1 MITLSKLNNGIT
13 FVHDFMPD
21 VETVS
26 VKISVKTGS
35 RNETIENNGISHF
48 LEHMAFKGT
57 TNRNAKQIAFDFES
71 IGADFNAYTSKEI
84 TSYYSKTLKEYT
96 EKSLEI
102 LVDMFENS
110 IFDKEELERER
121 GVILQE
127 LAMTNDTPDD
137 IIYDYY
143 QSAAFSNQAFGRS
156 IIGTADNIKHFK
168 KEDFLDYIEK
178 NYTNEN
184 IVLSVSGNIDY
195 QKMEDLANKYFSKN
209 NSNKQKQIEKA
220 HYTSGCFKKEKD
232 LEQVQCIMGFE
243 GLAANDNKK
252 FIMSVMNHI
261 LGSGM
266 SSRLFQ
272 EIREKRGLCYS
283 IYSFNDATFET
294 GSFQIYTAVEP
305 DKVNQAIAAIV
316 EELKMMT
323 NTVNTSE
330 LERAKVRLKSSI
342 LMSMENTNYRA
353 TRNANNLVFYGKIET
368 PEEIINSIN
377 SVSIE
382 DVKHLLKQ
390 IISEKPTLA
399 LYGNISDSLEY
410 DDFVA
415 TF

>member
-1 MITLSKLNNGIT
+1 MINPSKLNNGIT

-26 VKISVKTGS
+26 IKITVKTGS

-71 IGADFNAYTSKEI
+71 IGADFNAYTSKEV
-84 TSYYSKTLKEYT
+84 TSYYSKTLKEYA

-110 IFDKEELERER
+110 VFDEEELERER

-143 QSAAFSNQAFGRS
+143 QDTAFSKQAFGRS
-156 IIGTADNIKHFK
+156 IIGTADNIKRFR
-168 KEDFLDYIEK
+168 KEDFLNYMKENYIA
-178 NYTNEN
+178 EN
-184 IVLSVSGNIDY
+184 IILSVSGNINY
-195 QKMEDLANKYFSKN
+195 QEMEDLANKYFSKN
-209 NSNKQKQIEKA
+209 NNNKQKQLEKA
-220 HYTSGCFKKEKD
+220 KYTGGCFKKEKD
-232 LEQVQCIMGFE
+232 LEQVQCILGFE
-243 GLAANDNKK
+243 GLAANDNRR
-252 FIMSVMNHI
+252 FVMSVMNHI

-272 EIREKRGLCYS
+272 EVREKRGLCYS

-305 DKVNQAIAAIV
+305 NKVNQAIVAII
-316 EELKMMT
+316 EELKNMT

-353 TRNANNLVFYGKIET
+353 TKNANNLVFQNKIET
-368 PEEIINSIN
+368 PKEIIDKVN

-382 DVKHLLKQ
+382 DVENLLKK
-390 IISEKPTLA
+390 IISGKPTLA
-399 LYGNISDSLEY
+399 LYGNISDSLDY
-410 DDFVA
+410 KDIKI
-415 TF
+415 